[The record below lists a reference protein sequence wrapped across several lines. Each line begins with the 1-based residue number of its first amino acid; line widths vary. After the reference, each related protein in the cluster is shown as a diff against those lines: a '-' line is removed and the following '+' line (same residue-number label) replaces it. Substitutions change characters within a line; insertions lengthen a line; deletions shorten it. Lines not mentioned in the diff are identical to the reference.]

1 MNFKYFKPMRGMT
14 AGSTPIEEYKRQYKR
29 LILTHHPDLAAKNG
43 MTIEEATAATQT
55 INAEWDYIK
64 RHNYNIHEDAH
75 GNVYTDQSQD
85 TPDNVTENFAAII
98 EALINLEGLE
108 IEICGSFIWVGGN
121 TYEHKAT
128 IKGLGFRWANK
139 KKMWFLAPEGW
150 RKKSHRELTMGE
162 IRDTYGSQKVPSKQR
177 LAFTA

>member
-1 MNFKYFKPMRGMT
+1 MQFKYFKANFQT
-14 AGSTPIEEYKRQYKR
+14 TIEDAKKQYYKLCLKW
-29 LILTHHPDLAAKNG
+29 HPDMQGGDLEVMKA
-43 MTIEEATAATQT
+43 

-75 GNVYTDQSQD
+75 GNVYTDKSQD

-108 IEICGSFIWVGGN
+108 IEICGSFIWIGGN